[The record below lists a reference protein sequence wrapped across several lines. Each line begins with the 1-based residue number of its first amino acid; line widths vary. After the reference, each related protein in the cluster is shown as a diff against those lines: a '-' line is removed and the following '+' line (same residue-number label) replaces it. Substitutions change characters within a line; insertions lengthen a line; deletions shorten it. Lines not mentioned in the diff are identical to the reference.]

1 MKRKGIA
8 VFLDRDGTINEDVGY
23 LKEPGDARLLDGAAD
38 AIRLLNSHGL
48 KTIIITNQSGV
59 ARGYFT
65 EEELQQINR
74 RVLELL
80 EEEGAVV
87 DAIYYCP
94 HHPDD
99 GCECRK
105 PMPGLLRRAASE
117 LDIELESSYMVGDKT
132 TDVLAA
138 RSVGARGVLM
148 AEDDKRC
155 EDADYVCSSLLEA
168 VTWILKDLEEC

>member
-1 MKRKGIA
+1 MA

-23 LKEPGDARLLDGAAD
+23 LKDPEDVRLLDGAAD

-74 RVLELL
+74 KVIELL

-87 DAIYYCP
+87 DGLYYCP

-105 PMPGLLRRAASE
+105 PMPGLLKRAA
-117 LDIELESSYMVGDKT
+117 IELGVELEASYMVGDKT

-138 RSVGARGVLM
+138 KSVGARGVLI
-148 AEDDKRC
+148 AEDGEHC
-155 EDADYVCSSLLEA
+155 EDAHHVCSSLLDA